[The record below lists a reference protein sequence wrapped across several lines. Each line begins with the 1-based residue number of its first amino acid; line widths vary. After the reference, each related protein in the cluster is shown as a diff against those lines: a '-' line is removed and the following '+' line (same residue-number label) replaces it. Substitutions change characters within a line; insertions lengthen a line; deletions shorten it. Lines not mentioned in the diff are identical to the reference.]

1 MPTRR
6 RWGHTSGGHIIVP
19 SAEFR
24 LMMARTIATK
34 KQTCSTGTAM
44 YPDCEFTQQDDY
56 GRTLTWKMGRVDR
69 NTGKANG
76 WRFFVPTIP
85 GYRLDAI
92 KLNRNEYIP
101 YLLATDEELGTRTVV
116 ETLYALHKAQP
127 QRTLR
132 NALPVVATPQVV
144 VAAQPAAADDDT
156 LAEILP
162 EANGVLAEGAD
173 AGALHALAVR
183 ADEDLDTPD
192 GLYAAVR
199 NEL

>member
-1 MPTRR
+1 
-6 RWGHTSGGHIIVP
+6 
-19 SAEFR
+19 
-24 LMMARTIATK
+24 MMARTIATK
-34 KQTCSTGTAM
+34 KQACSTGTSL
-44 YPDCEFTQQDDY
+44 YPDCEFTQQDDH

-69 NTGKANG
+69 HTGKANG

-85 GYRLDAI
+85 GYRLDEI

-132 NALPVVATPQVV
+132 DALPVVATPQ
-144 VAAQPAAADDDT
+144 PAAAGADAADDT

-173 AGALHALAVR
+173 AGALPHAIGVPAH
-183 ADEDLDTPD
+183 EDLDTPE
-192 GLYAAVR
+192 GLYAAVHS
-199 NEL
+199 EL